1 MHRCI
6 YVRANNNK
14 NMNRIQQFDGII
26 RMNMPRSLV
35 LYSLFVLLMISSMSA
50 NTRRIVGVVPFENTG
65 GATQAWVQRGVDE
78 VFNNKLSE
86 ISSVSVFEKETL
98 NRVLSNLQIPHAGIV
113 DARRAFSIGKDTG
126 IEVLV
131 LGSYQVNN
139 DRLSLS
145 MRLVS
150 TYTGSPIYEESR
162 DVRMEQIYEVCGNFV
177 RQGLNIMQIPIEEEE
192 DAMLNQPLTS
202 SMKAF
207 EAYCKAY
214 DEIEKESPMESI
226 AGYFQRALQLD
237 PNFWEAQYN
246 LGVIYYNFGLYDR
259 AQRQFNEVIEKQG
272 RFYKPYF
279 GKGVINYLNKNYR
292 EAQRQ
297 LKKSV
302 QLKSDHDRSYYYLGV
317 VYSEMDSIKKSID
330 YLEKSIEYNP
340 NYANAH
346 YQLGLAQMKRGW
358 FKKATTIFNVAIK
371 LDPDFYLAHNAL
383 GEAYYALNLYEE
395 STIEFNKAIKIKPNY
410 ATAYFNLGNA
420 TYKRGA
426 LEEIVD
432 AFWSLLEGQ
441 YIEEE
446 GTNGTNGSNGNSP
459 LLGLEHLREKS
470 RIEDSDNILRKMV
483 NAYRTALQY
492 DKRFYEASYNLGL
505 TYENL
510 SRPDSSEFFYQLAI
524 SQKSDLSQ
532 AHMRLGKIYE
542 QQKKYNL
549 ALESFKRVVSIDPDY
564 FVANPKLGEPYRY
577 VNIIELVLKENQTRL
592 DNDPQNREALSVVGK
607 IYLSL
612 GRFGQAEQYYEQLV
626 AMNPDDSGAQRTLR
640 KIRRQLRKL

>member
-1 MHRCI
+1 M
-6 YVRANNNK
+6 K
-14 NMNRIQQFDGII
+14 
-26 RMNMPRSLV
+26 MPRIKLIFALVALLSVTSLW
-35 LYSLFVLLMISSMSA
+35 A

-65 GATQAWVQRGVDE
+65 TVSQKWMQRGIDE
-78 VFNNKLSE
+78 VFNNKLGELSA
-86 ISSVSVFEKETL
+86 VSVFEKETL
-98 NRVLSNLQIPHAGIV
+98 SRVLKNLEIADAGVV

-131 LGSYQVNN
+131 LGSYQMNG
-139 DRLSLS
+139 DRLSIS

-150 TYTGSPIYEESR
+150 TYTGSPIYDESR
-162 DVRMEQIYEVCGNFV
+162 DIRLEQVFETCGNFV
-177 RQGLNIMQIPIEEEE
+177 RKGLSIMQIPIEEDE
-192 DAMLNQPLTS
+192 DEVLTVPLTS
-202 SMKAF
+202 SMQAF

-302 QLKSDHDRSYYYLGV
+302 QLKNDHDRSYYYLGV
-317 VYSEMDSIKKSID
+317 VYSEMDSIKKAIE
-330 YLEKSIEYNP
+330 YLERSIEFNP
-340 NYANAH
+340 NFANAH

-358 FKKATTIFNVAIK
+358 YKKATTIFNQAIK
-371 LDPDFYLAHNAL
+371 LNSDFHLAHNAL

-441 YIEEE
+441 YIEEDGTN
-446 GTNGTNGSNGNSP
+446 GTNGTNGSDSP

-470 RIEDSDNILRKMV
+470 RIEDSDNILRRMV

-510 SRPDSSEFFYQLAI
+510 SRPDSSEFFYQMAI
-524 SQKSDLSQ
+524 AQKSDLSQ

-542 QQKKYNL
+542 QQKKYTL
-549 ALESFKRVVSIDPDY
+549 ALESFKKVVSIDPDY

-592 DNDPQNREALSVVGK
+592 DNDPQNREALTVIGK

-626 AMNPDDSGAQRTLR
+626 ATNPDDSGAQRTLR
-640 KIRRQLRKL
+640 RIRRQLRKL

>member
-1 MHRCI
+1 MKMR
-6 YVRANNNK
+6 
-14 NMNRIQQFDGII
+14 QFHTLI
-26 RMNMPRSLV
+26 SLV
-35 LYSLFVLLMISSMSA
+35 LIFAVTAGWS
-50 NTRRIVGVVPFENTG
+50 NTRRVVGVVPFHNQG
-65 GATQAWVQRGVDE
+65 GATAQWMQRGIDE
-78 VFNNKLSE
+78 TFTNKLSE
-86 ISSVSVFEKETL
+86 INAVSIFEKETL
-98 NRVLSNLQIPHAGIV
+98 NRVLRDLDIRDSEIV
-113 DARRAFSIGKDTG
+113 DGRRAFSIGKDTG

-131 LGSYQVNN
+131 LGGYNYTG
-139 DRLSLS
+139 DRLALN

-150 TYTGSPIYEESR
+150 TYTGSAIYEIER
-162 DVRMEQIYEVCGNFV
+162 NVRPEQVFETVGAFIRE
-177 RQGLNIMQIPIEEEE
+177 GLNIMQVPVEEDE
-192 DAMLNQPLTS
+192 DAMLTRPLTAS
-202 SMKAF
+202 LDAF

-214 DEIEKESPMESI
+214 VEIEKESPMESI

-237 PNFWEAQYN
+237 PDFWEAQYN

-259 AQRQFNEVIEKQG
+259 ALRQFNAVIERRG

-279 GKGVINYLNKNYR
+279 GKGVINYLSKNYR
-292 EAQRQ
+292 EALRQ
-297 LKKSV
+297 LKKSL
-302 QLKSDHDRSYYYLGV
+302 QLNPEHDRSYYYAGV
-317 VYSEMDSIKKSID
+317 VYSEMDSVKKSIEF
-330 YLEKSIEYNP
+330 LERSIEYNP

-358 FKKATTIFNVAIK
+358 FKKAVTIFTQAIK
-371 LDPDFYLAHNAL
+371 LNPDFYLAHNAL

-395 STIEFNKAIKIKPNY
+395 STIEFNKAIKLKPNY

-420 TYKRGA
+420 VYKRGA

-441 YIEEE
+441 YITDEEAAASG
-446 GTNGTNGSNGNSP
+446 GTNGGESP
-459 LLGLEHLREKS
+459 LVGLEHLREKS
-470 RIEDSDNILRKMV
+470 RIEDSSSILRKMV
-483 NAYRTALQY
+483 SAYRTALRY

-510 SRPDSSEFFYQLAI
+510 SRPDSSEFYYQLAI
-524 SQKSDLSQ
+524 SQKADLSQ

-564 FVANPKLGEPYRY
+564 FAANPKLGEPYRY
-577 VNIIELVLKENQTRL
+577 VNILELVLKENQTRL
-592 DNDPQNREALSVVGK
+592 DNDPQNRAAIETIGK

-626 AMNPDDSGAQRTLR
+626 ALNPENALAQRTLQ
-640 KIRRQLRKL
+640 KIRRQLRKM